1 MYRIEVEGTG
11 LAFGCSPERSLLAGM
26 EEQAKKAIAVGCRG
40 GGCGFCK
47 IRILEGEYE
56 TKKMSVKFVSHS
68 ERLDGYALSCRVFP
82 RSDMRVV
89 ALEDVEGKK
98 IIETGINKP

>member
-1 MYRIEVEGTG
+1 MYRIEVEGMG
-11 LAFGCSPERSLLAGM
+11 VEFECSPERSLLAGM
-26 EEQAKKAIAVGCRG
+26 EAQAKKAIAVGCRG